1 MERATIAELDKAQDR
16 VIEAVT
22 AAYDFATRVGWTL
35 GPVMLEPVRIGS
47 AKQRER
53 AASDWFRIGDMVG
66 RDAGKAQVECYG
78 ALQRA
83 KEAAYCL
90 CVALRRG
97 EDSAKHLESAL
108 FECDDCLSRIAAQA
122 SR

>member
-35 GPVMLEPVRIGS
+35 GPVMLESVRIGS
-47 AKQRER
+47 AKQRAQ
-53 AASDWFRIGDMVG
+53 AALGWAAIGDMIG
-66 RDAGKAQVECYG
+66 RDVGKAQVECYG
-78 ALQRA
+78 AMRRA
-83 KEAAYCL
+83 QDAAYNL
-90 CVALRRG
+90 AVAMQRD
-97 EDSAKHLESAL
+97 EWSAARLKSAL
-108 FECDDCLSRIAAQA
+108 FECEDCLSRIAAQA